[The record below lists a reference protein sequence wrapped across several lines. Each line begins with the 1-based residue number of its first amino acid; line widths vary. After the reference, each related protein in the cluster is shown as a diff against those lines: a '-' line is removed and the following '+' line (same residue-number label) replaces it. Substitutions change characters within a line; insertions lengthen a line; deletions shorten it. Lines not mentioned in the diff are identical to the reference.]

1 MPSQSVE
8 KPVEEN
14 VAETEELSTKDMKI
28 EELMRQLEELT
39 ETNKKLQDQV
49 EKLEEEKRILGEANI
64 TLQGKGL
71 NHSVIEN
78 YTISDL
84 EG

>member
-1 MPSQSVE
+1 MITQPIPAE
-8 KPVEEN
+8 KPDEVN
-14 VAETEELSTKDMKI
+14 VAENEEPTPKDLKI

-71 NHSVIEN
+71 IHSVI
-78 YTISDL
+78 
-84 EG
+84 

>member
-8 KPVEEN
+8 KPYEEN

-28 EELMRQLEELT
+28 EELMKQLEELT
-39 ETNKKLQDQV
+39 ETNKKLQVQV

-71 NHSVIEN
+71 NYSVIEN
-78 YTISDL
+78 
-84 EG
+84 

>member
-1 MPSQSVE
+1 MR
-8 KPVEEN
+8 
-14 VAETEELSTKDMKI
+14 I
-28 EELMRQLEELT
+28 EELMRQLEELS

-71 NHSVIEN
+71 IRIA
-78 YTISDL
+78 ISS
-84 EG
+84 

>member
-1 MPSQSVE
+1 M
-8 KPVEEN
+8 
-14 VAETEELSTKDMKI
+14 EELSTKDMKI
-28 EELMRQLEELT
+28 EELMRKLEELS

-71 NHSVIEN
+71 IRIA
-78 YTISDL
+78 ISS
-84 EG
+84 